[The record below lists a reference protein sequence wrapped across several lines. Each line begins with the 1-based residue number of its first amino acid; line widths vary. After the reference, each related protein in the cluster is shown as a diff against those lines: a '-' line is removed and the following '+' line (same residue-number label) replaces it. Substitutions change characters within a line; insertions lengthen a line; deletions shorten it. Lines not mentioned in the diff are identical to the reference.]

1 MLARLA
7 KPKSPATS
15 EAVIFN
21 YQRPTRARLVAQDSK
36 GGLWLVEAF
45 DPLHKV
51 WVWQD
56 ESNNMEQAVEGARRL
71 SLFPS

>member
-1 MLARLA
+1 MFAHFA
-7 KPKSPATS
+7 KPKPAATS
-15 EAVIFN
+15 EAVVFN
-21 YQRPTRARLVAQDSK
+21 YQRPTRARLVAQDNQ

-56 ESNNMEQAVEGARRL
+56 ESHNMEKAVDDARRL
-71 SLFPS
+71 SLFPG